1 MALYRVHFKWKDK
14 EYQLTA
20 KSLDLTHPYFV
31 SIKDLV
37 FSKEKKLIIDPSEDD
52 TRKAFSQTN
61 HIMIP
66 LQAVSM
72 IEEIETEGASRVMPF
87 DVVEDEGLN
96 EKKSEDED
104 SAHNN
109 NR

>member
-1 MALYRVHFKWKDK
+1 MAMYRVHFKWKDK

-37 FSKEKKLIIDPSEDD
+37 YPKEKKLIIDPSEDD
-52 TRKAFSQTN
+52 TRKAFGETN

-72 IEEIETEGASRVMPF
+72 IEELENESASKVVPF
-87 DVVEDEGLN
+87 DVVEESDSQ
-96 EKKSEDED
+96 EKET
-104 SAHNN
+104 
-109 NR
+109 

>member
-1 MALYRVHFKWKDK
+1 MALYRVHFKWGDK

-37 FSKEKKLIIDPSEDD
+37 FPKGKKLIIDPSEDD
-52 TRKAFSQTN
+52 TRKAFEETN

-72 IEEIETEGASRVMPF
+72 IEELENESSSKVMPF
-87 DVVEDEGLN
+87 DVVEESDSQ
-96 EKKSEDED
+96 EKQP
-104 SAHNN
+104 
-109 NR
+109 